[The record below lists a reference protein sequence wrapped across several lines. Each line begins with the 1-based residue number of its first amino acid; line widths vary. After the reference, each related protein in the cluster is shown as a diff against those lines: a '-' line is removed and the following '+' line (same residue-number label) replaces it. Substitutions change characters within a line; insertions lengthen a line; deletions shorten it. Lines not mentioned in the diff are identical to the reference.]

1 MTKAEVS
8 ELYKVMFT
16 EYPDLLS
23 INELRHMLGVSKHKA
38 YDLINDGY
46 IHGLKIGNAFR
57 IPKASVIEYVFRE
70 AEWKEAS

>member
-8 ELYKVMFT
+8 ELYKIMFT

-38 YDLINDGY
+38 YDLINDGS
-46 IHGLKIGNAFR
+46 INAIKIGNAFR
-57 IPKASVIEYVFRE
+57 IPKINVINYVLC
-70 AEWKEAS
+70 A

>member
-38 YDLINDGY
+38 YNLINDGS
-46 IHGLKIGNAFR
+46 INAIKIGNAFR
-57 IPKASVIEYVFRE
+57 IPKINVINYVLC
-70 AEWKEAS
+70 A

>member
-23 INELRHMLGVSKHKA
+23 INELRHILGVSKHKA
-38 YDLINDGY
+38 YDLINDGS
-46 IHGLKIGNAFR
+46 INAIKIGNAFR
-57 IPKASVIEYVFRE
+57 IPKINVINYIL
-70 AEWKEAS
+70 AA

>member
-38 YDLINDGY
+38 YDLINDGS
-46 IHGLKIGNAFR
+46 INAIKIGNAFR
-57 IPKASVIEYVFRE
+57 IPKINVINYVLC
-70 AEWKEAS
+70 A

>member
-23 INELRHMLGVSKHKA
+23 INDHMLGVSKHKA
-38 YDLINDGY
+38 YDLINDGS
-46 IHGLKIGNAFR
+46 INAIKIGNAFR
-57 IPKASVIEYVFRE
+57 IPKINVINYIL
-70 AEWKEAS
+70 AA

>member
-38 YDLINDGY
+38 YDLINDGS
-46 IHGLKIGNAFR
+46 INTIKIGNAFR
-57 IPKASVIEYVFRE
+57 IPKINVINYVLC
-70 AEWKEAS
+70 A

>member
-38 YDLINDGY
+38 YDLINDGS
-46 IHGLKIGNAFR
+46 INAIKIGNAFR
-57 IPKASVIEYVFRE
+57 IPKINVINYIL
-70 AEWKEAS
+70 AA

>member
-23 INELRHMLGVSKHKA
+23 INELRRMLGVSKHKA
-38 YDLINDGY
+38 YDLINDGS
-46 IHGLKIGNAFR
+46 INAIKIGNAFR
-57 IPKASVIEYVFRE
+57 TPKINVINYILS
-70 AEWKEAS
+70 A

>member
-23 INELRHMLGVSKHKA
+23 INELRNMLGVSKHKA
-38 YDLINDGY
+38 YDLINDGS
-46 IHGLKIGNAFR
+46 INAIKIGNAFR
-57 IPKASVIEYVFRE
+57 IPKINVINYILS
-70 AEWKEAS
+70 A

>member
-8 ELYKVMFT
+8 ELYNVMFT

-38 YDLINDGY
+38 YDRINNGS
-46 IHGLKIGNAFR
+46 INAIKIGNAFR
-57 IPKASVIEYVFRE
+57 IPKINVINYVLC
-70 AEWKEAS
+70 A

>member
-1 MTKAEVS
+1 MTKGEVS

-38 YDLINDGY
+38 YDLINDGS
-46 IHGLKIGNAFR
+46 INAIKIGNAFR
-57 IPKASVIEYVFRE
+57 IPKINVINYVLC
-70 AEWKEAS
+70 A

>member
-8 ELYKVMFT
+8 ELYNVMFT

-38 YDLINDGY
+38 YDLINDGS
-46 IHGLKIGNAFR
+46 INAIKIGNAFR
-57 IPKASVIEYVFRE
+57 IPKINVINYVLC
-70 AEWKEAS
+70 A

>member
-23 INELRHMLGVSKHKA
+23 INELRNMLGVSKHKA
-38 YDLINDGY
+38 YDLINDGS
-46 IHGLKIGNAFR
+46 INAIKIGNAFR
-57 IPKASVIEYVFRE
+57 IPKINVINYIL
-70 AEWKEAS
+70 AA

>member
-8 ELYKVMFT
+8 EFYNVMFT

-38 YDLINDGY
+38 YDLINDGS
-46 IHGLKIGNAFR
+46 INAIKIGNAFR
-57 IPKASVIEYVFRE
+57 IPKINVINYVLC
-70 AEWKEAS
+70 A

>member
-38 YDLINDGY
+38 YDLINDGS
-46 IHGLKIGNAFR
+46 INAIKIGNAFR
-57 IPKASVIEYVFRE
+57 IPKINVIDYVLS
-70 AEWKEAS
+70 A

>member
-1 MTKAEVS
+1 MTKAEIS

-38 YDLINDGY
+38 YDLINDGS
-46 IHGLKIGNAFR
+46 INAIKIGNAFR
-57 IPKASVIEYVFRE
+57 IPKINVINYIL
-70 AEWKEAS
+70 AA

>member
-38 YDLINDGY
+38 YDLINDGS
-46 IHGLKIGNAFR
+46 INAIKIGNAFR
-57 IPKASVIEYVFRE
+57 IPKINVINYIL
-70 AEWKEAS
+70 AT

>member
-8 ELYKVMFT
+8 ELYRVMFT

-38 YDLINDGY
+38 YDLINDGS
-46 IHGLKIGNAFR
+46 INAIKIGNAFR
-57 IPKASVIEYVFRE
+57 IPKINVINYVLC
-70 AEWKEAS
+70 A

>member
-38 YDLINDGY
+38 YALINDGS
-46 IHGLKIGNAFR
+46 INAIKIGNAFR
-57 IPKASVIEYVFRE
+57 IPKINVINYVLC
-70 AEWKEAS
+70 A

>member
-8 ELYKVMFT
+8 ELHKVMFT

-38 YDLINDGY
+38 YDLINDGS
-46 IHGLKIGNAFR
+46 INAIKIGNAFR
-57 IPKASVIEYVFRE
+57 IPKINVINYVLC
-70 AEWKEAS
+70 A

>member
-23 INELRHMLGVSKHKA
+23 INELRQMLGVSKHKA
-38 YDLINDGY
+38 YDLINDGS
-46 IHGLKIGNAFR
+46 INAIKIGNAFR
-57 IPKASVIEYVFRE
+57 IPKINVINYVLC
-70 AEWKEAS
+70 A

>member
-23 INELRHMLGVSKHKA
+23 INELRRMLGVSKHKA
-38 YDLINDGY
+38 YDLINDGS
-46 IHGLKIGNAFR
+46 INAIKIGNAFR
-57 IPKASVIEYVFRE
+57 IPKINVINYILS
-70 AEWKEAS
+70 A

>member
-16 EYPDLLS
+16 DYPDLLS

-38 YDLINDGY
+38 YDLINDGS
-46 IHGLKIGNAFR
+46 INAIKIGNAFR
-57 IPKASVIEYVFRE
+57 IPKINVINYVLC
-70 AEWKEAS
+70 A